1 MRTIAHNKE
10 ELKDDILKVLKAITF
25 KTKQLGCWL
34 WNFITLQDFIIK
46 TINKIYEKNLHG
58 NLIDIR
64 LREAIGLL
72 DMISELFISILEVAS
87 DKDKQEVIVKYDWV
101 SAFKFF
107 LRIEKQTS
115 QKDINN
121 IMILRISMVKT

>member
-1 MRTIAHNKE
+1 
-10 ELKDDILKVLKAITF
+10 
-25 KTKQLGCWL
+25 
-34 WNFITLQDFIIK
+34 
-46 TINKIYEKNLHG
+46 
-58 NLIDIR
+58 
-64 LREAIGLL
+64 
-72 DMISELFISILEVAS
+72 MISELFISILEVAS